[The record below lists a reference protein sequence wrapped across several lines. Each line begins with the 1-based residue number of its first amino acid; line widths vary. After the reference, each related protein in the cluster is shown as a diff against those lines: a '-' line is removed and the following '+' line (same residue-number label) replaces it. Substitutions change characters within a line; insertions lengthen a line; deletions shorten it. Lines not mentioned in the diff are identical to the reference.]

1 VRFAAGAVRLLAQ
14 AELRI
19 TDPPNYT
26 VVNPGQ
32 TVSVTA
38 EASGGPFTSVIFI
51 TPDHTKVNGKAVLTS
66 PPYKFSFTVS
76 SSVLAPGI
84 QGGGVLGTL
93 GQGHVTA
100 DMVIDIERSD
110 SPKAI
115 SVDRDQLEL
124 SVGDGLPI
132 QVFGVYGDGAKLLLT
147 KSTRTKYEVDSPR
160 VIKVDASGAVTALAP
175 GIATVI
181 IHHLGLEATT
191 RVKVLRQD

>member
-1 VRFAAGAVRLLAQ
+1 VVSSSLLAQ

-19 TDPPNYT
+19 TDPPSYT

-32 TVSVTA
+32 TVSVTV
-38 EASGGPFTSVIFI
+38 EASGGLFTSVIFV
-51 TPDHTKVNGKAVLTS
+51 TPDHTKVNGEAVLSS
-66 PPYKFSFTVS
+66 PPYRFSFTVS

-93 GQGHVTA
+93 VQGHATA
-100 DMVIDIERSD
+100 NMVIDIERSD
-110 SPKAI
+110 PPKAI

-160 VIKVDASGAVTALAP
+160 VISVDASGAVTALAP

-181 IHHLGLEATT
+181 VHHIGLEVMV
-191 RVKVLRQD
+191 RVKVSKQD